1 MNKLSDLSA
10 PPLAPLAAPSR
21 WTRAVFAALWLV
33 GAAWLII
40 ILAWSTLN
48 MFIVPRI
55 GDYRELLQTQASR
68 AMGMPVKIGRISA
81 EGGWWVPLFDIHDL
95 QLLDAQGR
103 EALKLSHV
111 QVAVSPRSLVR
122 G

>member
-10 PPLAPLAAPSR
+10 PPLQPLLKPSR
-21 WTRAVFAALWLV
+21 WTRAVYAALWVVGTVWLV
-33 GAAWLII
+33 M

-68 AMGMPVKIGRISA
+68 AMGMPVLTDFHEPGQANRRAAVVAKHEERRTEGNEEPA
-81 EGGWWVPLFDIHDL
+81 ESEAKDFSSLCFLPY
-95 QLLDAQGR
+95 LL
-103 EALKLSHV
+103 
-111 QVAVSPRSLVR
+111 
-122 G
+122 